1 MTYQNNHLRLAK
13 FHFGIAAAYFLVLF
27 LPFVL
32 LRGVGMLEAAAIIF
46 VLLVVHLVLGVGTR
60 REREWARQGS
70 VAVGVLML
78 LLPPILTII
87 AIFMLPATKWREEE
101 EAVASDDER
110 RMPD

>member
-13 FHFGIAAAYFLVLF
+13 FHFGIAAAYFLILF

-32 LRGVGMLEAAAIIF
+32 LKGAGMLEAAAVIF
-46 VLLVVHLVLGVGTR
+46 VLLVVHVVLGIGAR
-60 REREWARQGS
+60 REDERARQAS
-70 VAVGVLML
+70 VVVGVLML

-87 AIFMLPATKWREEE
+87 ALFMLPATKWREEE
-101 EAVASDDER
+101 VAVDTSDER